1 MINVKYV
8 EALQFHN
15 ALDAENLFHYLDHN
29 AEILA
34 QSKAFTHIIESARLV
49 MKDASAA
56 MVDYTTNALNASL
69 NISIIRGNV

>member
-8 EALQFHN
+8 EALQFLN
-15 ALDAENLFHYLDHN
+15 ARDADNLFHYSDHN

-49 MKDASAA
+49 MKDASAV
-56 MVDYTTNALNASL
+56 MVDYTTNARNASL
-69 NISIIRGNV
+69 NFSIIRANV